1 MLQVP
6 RRVEYALRAVILLA
20 QKRES
25 GPQSFRDV
33 ASELDIP
40 SEFLAKILRSLVRS
54 GIVRSKRGA
63 AGGYELARPA
73 DEVSFLDVIEAAES
87 PIALNLCTE
96 HGDGCAMTASCTMS
110 AVWQAGERAMLDVFR
125 RTMISDLIC
134 APFNL
139 MALGEAPRLTP

>member
-1 MLQVP
+1 MALRIARLCSGRASLPSAVSSTRSSDSVLQVP

-20 QKRES
+20 QKRDS

-63 AGGYELARPA
+63 AGGYEL
-73 DEVSFLDVIEAAES
+73 VIWY
-87 PIALNLCTE
+87 
-96 HGDGCAMTASCTMS
+96 S
-110 AVWQAGERAMLDVFR
+110 A
-125 RTMISDLIC
+125 
-134 APFNL
+134 
-139 MALGEAPRLTP
+139 